1 MAVDYEALA
10 LEMGGTIV
18 PDVDYEVLALEMGG
32 TLMPVDE
39 VVAPQEFPGSAQ
51 FGGMESAVEIPGLD
65 PSIGPEGQ
73 YIEPPAQRPEPTLQ
87 DTLKGIDETI
97 LAIGSGATFGAGAM
111 VRATLGEL
119 AKEISSGQFGT
130 PEAAQRIYEAAMKNA
145 AEYTYQPKGQE
156 GPGMTQAVGEF
167 AGRYLAPLAGATGE
181 LAAAGQAARQAG
193 PIMPTTAAGAP
204 GGMGVRPGPEAPG
217 GVGARPGPQGG
228 MGVRSAPRPEE
239 MTIPQ
244 QFAATQQRG
253 VSTRAAKL
261 AEEPYNIEN
270 ASVFIQGPK
279 GAEQIIPDQLAKN
292 YIRQGGKPGVVAA
305 IKAGSDADRRA
316 ALQMVERYKAGEENE
331 LLRATKRPGDIIGET
346 IDARVKFLVNAQNK
360 SGNDIARLVKTELEG
375 KPFNQSLLKSEF
387 ENALDDLGVN
397 IKTVVKDGKSKR
409 VVNLEGSIV
418 ENDTGS
424 RGAFNIALN
433 RLDRPMT
440 AKTAHELKKFL
451 DSEIN
456 YGSTSTKAKK
466 REGEQVL
473 KDLRRSVSQS
483 LGEQYS
489 DYKVANGIY
498 SDAIGALNDLQKGI
512 GSSIDMT
519 SDNFSSALGTAVRSL
534 TSNRAGRVRLMDAL
548 DLLDQV
554 AAKHG
559 MKIEDSV
566 INQVIVAN
574 ELDRMFGTTADT
586 SIKGVMQQVDRGVDI
601 AQSSAVMAGLKIA
614 KEGFEKSR
622 GINEKNA
629 IAALEELLRRQ
640 TEVNV
645 YKRPQQ

>member
-1 MAVDYEALA
+1 MATDRF
-10 LEMGGTIV
+10 GGIIQVT
-18 PDVDYEVLALEMGG
+18 PGLDRFGG
-32 TLMPVDE
+32 FLVPVDE
-39 VVAPQEFPGSAQ
+39 VVAPQEFPGSEQ
-51 FGGMESAVEIPGLD
+51 FGGMESVVEIPGLD
-65 PSIGPEGQ
+65 PSIGAEGQ
-73 YIEPPAQRPEPTLQ
+73 YIEPPAQRPEPKLQ

-97 LAIGSGATFGAGAM
+97 LAIGSGATTGAGGM
-111 VRATLGEL
+111 VRGTLTQL
-119 AKEISSGQFGT
+119 AQEISSGQFGT
-130 PEAAQRIYEAAMKNA
+130 PEAAKRIEEAAMKSA

-156 GPGMTQAVGEF
+156 GQQMTQAVGEF

-204 GGMGVRPGPEAPG
+204 GGMGARPAPEA
-217 GVGARPGPQGG
+217 PGPQGG

-360 SGNDIARLVKTELEG
+360 SGNDIDRLVKTELEG

-512 GSSIDMT
+512 GSSIDMK

-586 SIKGVMQQVDRGVDI
+586 SLKGVMQQVDRGVDI

>member
-18 PDVDYEVLALEMGG
+18 PDVDYEALALEMGG
-32 TLMPVDE
+32 TVMPVDE
-39 VVAPQEFPGSAQ
+39 VVAPQEFPGSAE

-97 LAIGSGATFGAGAM
+97 LAIGSGATTGAGGM
-111 VRATLGEL
+111 VRGTLMQL
-119 AKEISSGQFGT
+119 AQEISSGQFGT
-130 PEAAQRIYEAAMKNA
+130 PEAAKRIEEAAMKNA

-156 GPGMTQAVGEF
+156 GPGMTKAVGEF
-167 AGRYLAPLAGATGE
+167 AGRYLTPLAGATGE

-204 GGMGVRPGPEAPG
+204 GGMVVRTGPEAPG

-228 MGVRSAPRPEE
+228 MGVRPAPRPEE

-244 QFAATQQRG
+244 QIAAARQKAT
-253 VSTRAAKL
+253 SARAAKL

-279 GAEQIIPDQLAKN
+279 GSEKIIPDQLAKN

-316 ALQMVERYKAGEENE
+316 ALQMVERYKAGEKNE
-331 LLRATKRPGDIIGET
+331 LLRSTKRPGGIIGET
-346 IDARVKFLVNAQNK
+346 IDKRVKFLVNAKNK
-360 SGNDIARLVKTELEG
+360 SGNDIDRLVKTELEG
-375 KPFNQSLLKSEF
+375 EPFNQSLVKSEF

-397 IKTVVKDGKSKR
+397 VKTVVKDGKSKR
-409 VVNLEGSIV
+409 VVDLEGSIV

-473 KDLRRSVSQS
+473 KALRRNVSQS

-489 DYKVANGIY
+489 DYKVANEIY

-512 GSSIDMT
+512 GSSIDMK

-548 DLLDQV
+548 DQLEQV
-554 AAKHG
+554 AEKHG
-559 MKIEDSV
+559 LKIEDSV

-586 SIKGVMQQVDRGVDI
+586 SLKGVMQQVDRGVDI
-601 AQSSAVMAGLKIA
+601 AQSSALMAGLKIA
-614 KEGFEKSR
+614 KEGVEKSR
-622 GINEKNA
+622 GINKENA

-640 TEVNV
+640 TELNI